1 MKQTMKL
8 LGLLIFSVLLIS
20 SCGKGN
26 KAADSDDPVEE
37 TPDAVLSQ
45 GEEAPAVSVYWSNL
59 SLRDEPVK
67 DGKYLTAVKLGE
79 KMTYLGLTA
88 RDSANKTDYIKVRLM
103 DGKEGWAQ
111 SSLIVINGDPA
122 VLIKDAEIYSRPDLL
137 TKTDKAYSKMDVV
150 AVIQSQGEWIEV
162 KGKRKEGSWVESGW
176 IKPINISYESVD
188 IAVAVFT
195 SNALAKKTA
204 EEQIEGLEDIVK
216 NSDLS
221 TSELIPA
228 VIEMLDQI
236 QYENQ

>member
-8 LGLLIFSVLLIS
+8 FGLLILSVLLIN
-20 SCGKGN
+20 SCGKG
-26 KAADSDDPVEE
+26 KQPAGSDEPVEE
-37 TPDAVLSQ
+37 TPDAMVSQ

-67 DGKYLTAVKLGE
+67 DGKYLTAIRLGE

-111 SSLIVINGDPA
+111 SNLIVINGDPA

-150 AVIQSQGEWIEV
+150 AVMQSQGEWIEV
-162 KGKRKEGSWVESGW
+162 KGKRKEGSWVETGW

-195 SNALAKKTA
+195 NQALAKKET
-204 EEQIEGLEDIVK
+204 EDQITGLEDIVK

-228 VIEMLDQI
+228 VIEMLDELQS
-236 QYENQ
+236 ENQ